1 MKLVTK
7 FLVVGLMCAAGVAI
21 AGEATDP
28 TVKARQDLMGTI
40 GMNMK
45 VLGDMAEAKTAYDAA
60 AAEAAKAAIV
70 AAASETAAKFE
81 PQATDPA
88 SKSKPEI
95 WTNWDDFVAKD
106 KALIDAASA
115 WDVSSPETIGAGM
128 GAVGGACKDC
138 HMAYR
143 AS

>member
-7 FLVVGLMCAAGVAI
+7 LLGVGLIFAGGIAI

-28 TVKARQDLMGTI
+28 QVKARQEVMETLGK
-40 GMNMK
+40 NMK
-45 VLGDMAEAKTAYDAA
+45 ILGDMAGAKTAYDAA

-70 AAASETAAKFE
+70 AAASEAAAKFE
-81 PQATDPA
+81 PQATDPESEA
-88 SKSKPEI
+88 KAEI
-95 WTNWDDFVAKD
+95 WTNWDDFLAKD
-106 KALIDAASA
+106 KALVDAAGA

-128 GAVGGACKDC
+128 GAGGGACKAC
-138 HMAYR
+138 HTAYR